1 MSGGAPGHLLT
12 MSDVFLTAV
21 GALAVL
27 VAVLSARLQRV
38 PLSAPLLALV
48 MGVLLGPEVTGLLAP
63 PTVVEARDEVYEAS
77 EVLLAVS
84 VMAVALRYPIREVR
98 ARARSVTLL
107 VLVAMVGMAATTT
120 AVAAAVP
127 AIGLTAALLLGAAL
141 CPTDPVLASGVATG
155 GFAGSRLPA
164 RTRQLLSLES
174 GANDGLALPLVL
186 AAVAVAG
193 PLTGPAAAAE
203 ALWQVLGGIVLG
215 GLLGTAAGR
224 LLRGAE
230 RRREIE
236 SGPALVYTLLLTLL
250 ILGVSGLLDLDGV
263 LAVFVAGLAFN
274 AAGPAAERAEEAKI
288 DETVNTFLVLPLFV
302 LLGAMLPWEEW
313 ADLGWGSGLMLV
325 VGVLLLRRLPIL
337 LLLARPLGL
346 RPRDAVFLGWFGPM
360 GVSALF
366 YLCAE
371 AQRLGNAPEVL
382 AAGTLVVAAS
392 TVVHGVTTAPG
403 VLLYRRAAL
412 RSPDPTP

>member
-1 MSGGAPGHLLT
+1 
-12 MSDVFLTAV
+12 MSDVFLAAV
-21 GALAVL
+21 GALAVA

-48 MGVLLGPEVTGLLAP
+48 TGVVLGPAVTGAISP
-63 PTVVEARDEVYEAS
+63 PTVVEATEEVHEAS
-77 EVLLAVS
+77 RLLLAVS
-84 VMAVALRYPIREVR
+84 VMAVALRYPLRDVR
-98 ARARSVTLL
+98 ARARPVALL

-120 AVAAAVP
+120 VVAAAVP
-127 AIGLTAALLLGAAL
+127 VIGLTAAFLLGAAL

-155 GFAGSRLPA
+155 GFAEGRVPA

-193 PLTGPAAAAE
+193 SLSGPSAAGE
-203 ALWQVLGGIVLG
+203 ALWQVLGGVVLG
-215 GLLGTAAGR
+215 GLSGAAGGR

-230 RRREIE
+230 RRREVE
-236 SGPALVYTLLLTLL
+236 SGPALVYTLLLALL
-250 ILGVSGLLDLDGV
+250 VLGVSGLLRMDGI
-263 LAVFVAGLAFN
+263 LAVFAAGLAFN
-274 AAGPAAERAEEAKI
+274 ATGPAAERAEEARI

-302 LLGAMLPWEEW
+302 LLGAMLPWDEW
-313 ADLGWGSGLMLV
+313 AELGWGNGLALV
-325 VGVLLLRRLPIL
+325 GGVLLLRRLPIL
-337 LLLARPLGL
+337 LLLARPLDL
-346 RPRDAVFLGWFGPM
+346 RTRDAVFLGWFGPM

-371 AQRLGNAPEVL
+371 AQRLGADPRVL

-392 TVVHGVTTAPG
+392 TVVHGITTAPG

-412 RSPDPTP
+412 RSPDPSP